1 MQFDLIRQIVQLN
14 NCNCGVAAHDRRLRS
29 TTGSRRS
36 VSASPAKR
44 RLAVSSPVA
53 RAGSAGTHDHPAPS
67 DDRSKRPSGSPARYQ
82 QLSLKAEKQV
92 ERLYV
97 NDVERREQWRA
108 QALADQEAAEAKQV
122 RATSRRRP
130 VKGDEIDKRWLDIQG
145 AQRRKAEW
153 VAAEKLKEEEMEE
166 KELEQHW
173 VMSKGSAAGG
183 K

>member
-1 MQFDLIRQIVQLN
+1 M
-14 NCNCGVAAHDRRLRS
+14 
-29 TTGSRRS
+29 
-36 VSASPAKR
+36 
-44 RLAVSSPVA
+44 
-53 RAGSAGTHDHPAPS
+53 
-67 DDRSKRPSGSPARYQ
+67 
-82 QLSLKAEKQV
+82 

-97 NDVERREQWRA
+97 NDIERREQWRA
-108 QALADQEAAEAKQV
+108 QAVAEQEAAEAKQV

-130 VKGDEIDKRWLDIQG
+130 VKNDEVEKRWHDIQG

-153 VAAEKLKEEEMEE
+153 VAAQKLKEEETQE

>member
-1 MQFDLIRQIVQLN
+1 M
-14 NCNCGVAAHDRRLRS
+14 
-29 TTGSRRS
+29 
-36 VSASPAKR
+36 
-44 RLAVSSPVA
+44 
-53 RAGSAGTHDHPAPS
+53 
-67 DDRSKRPSGSPARYQ
+67 
-82 QLSLKAEKQV
+82 

-97 NDVERREQWRA
+97 NDIERREQWRA
-108 QALADQEAAEAKQV
+108 QALADQEAAEVKQV

-130 VKGDEIDKRWLDIQG
+130 VKDEEIQKRWHDIQG

-153 VAAEKLKEEEMEE
+153 VAAQKLKEEELEE